1 MKQNPAIVL
10 CVLLV
15 LCLSSVAQ
23 VPQRMG
29 YQAVVR
35 HANNRLAAEELV
47 GVRLSILDTTGTTL
61 YCETHQTTTNTNGLF
76 CLMMGDGT
84 AVTGAMS
91 GIDWSLGHY
100 TFRCEVA
107 FEGDTA
113 YGIVSES
120 EIVTVPY
127 AFLSERAIEV
137 VGLSDS
143 LSALRSMAI
152 QMGETSLRNDNM
164 LRAKHSSDSAFFRS
178 LLSEEILSMNVR
190 IHNID
195 SVFEQ
200 RFNQVSLERVADIER
215 LMLAL
220 NTMDS
225 VSADSLNRKIATIA
239 SSVDTMKVNIQKD
252 MDALAVAFRFEDSAA
267 FDSMNAKI
275 VSSVESIN
283 LDFSDLRFRL
293 DSLASSLSSEE
304 TLLAIRSI
312 SDRIDL
318 LSSSLDTAKANLRAQ
333 ISRLD
338 TSSRSDEVVFSDD
351 ALRSRVDSLIAAI
364 DTAKSNLR
372 ASITAVLSMS
382 RIENEVSAD
391 SLDRKLRFVL
401 AAMDTLRANVNLS
414 MESLAAALRSEDSAS
429 ADSLNAKIVMAVTM
443 AESVKSNVSTTLA
456 SLASDLRAETAA
468 SADSLNAKI
477 ISSATVS
484 IDTVKANLRASI
496 AALASA
502 LRSEDA
508 VSADS
513 LNAKIISSA
522 TVSIDTVKTN
532 LRTGIAALASALRS
546 EDAASADS
554 LNAKIISSATI
565 SIDTVKTNLRA
576 GIAALASALRSEDA
590 ASADSL
596 NAKITEVTISV
607 DTVKANLRAAMSGQQ
622 GELQDTIRDIART
635 FSDTAKYLLKDKAT
649 LQFVLAKGA
658 DAGNVVI
665 SNLNQGSEL
674 TDAANL
680 QNIKNAADT
689 LVSSRH
695 LRDTLD
701 GKLNN
706 NALDSI
712 ITFRKLTDSLDARL
726 AGSQTSLSKQYVDSV
741 IESKMVV
748 TLRKLNRVLITS
760 GMGEEVDGYDD
771 GTLVGIFSI
780 SETKKVKFSKGNLQ
794 YQASTDTWR
803 FAEYQYDRIGT
814 RAGNSTPAENRA
826 SSADWIDMFGYG
838 TSGWNSGVE
847 AYHPY
852 SVSTTASD
860 YYAQSLFGV
869 TANADWGVYNAIS
882 NGGDNVGLWRTL
894 TKDEWEYLLH
904 GRPGVTINS
913 VENNHYLMAQ
923 VMGINGL
930 IVFPDDFVWPSEVTK
945 PTITSAD
952 AAGDNYSNHQYNS
965 SANWTALENA
975 GCVFLPSCDVRT
987 GVSVANQWLNG
998 YYWTSSFAG
1007 GNQAYAIRIRA
1018 AKVEAEAKDVHLG
1031 HSVRLVQ
1038 IQ

>member
-1 MKQNPAIVL
+1 MKKFLKQNPAIVL

-468 SADSLNAKI
+468 
-477 ISSATVS
+477 
-484 IDTVKANLRASI
+484 
-496 AALASA
+496 
-502 LRSEDA
+502 
-508 VSADS
+508 SADS

>member
-468 SADSLNAKI
+468 
-477 ISSATVS
+477 
-484 IDTVKANLRASI
+484 
-496 AALASA
+496 
-502 LRSEDA
+502 
-508 VSADS
+508 SADS